1 MNGFS
6 CMNREKSV
14 VCTGLGED
22 TLDHIMHINIDGPSL
37 DNFDSEKFVSDCIEF
52 DVTSRHNGHN

>member
-1 MNGFS
+1 
-6 CMNREKSV
+6 MNREKSV
-14 VCTGLGED
+14 LCTGLGED